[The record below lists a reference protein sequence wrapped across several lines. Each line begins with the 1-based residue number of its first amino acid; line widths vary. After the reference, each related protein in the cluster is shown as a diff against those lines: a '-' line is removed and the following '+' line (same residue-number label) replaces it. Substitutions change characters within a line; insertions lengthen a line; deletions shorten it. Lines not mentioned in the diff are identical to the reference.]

1 MRPRDRSCV
10 RFGDADP
17 SGQVRG
23 PATEAGTRIQPDPG
37 VIMKIRLP
45 SVAAGL
51 LAAAASPLM
60 AQSAAVAPDSDA
72 VPIAASAV
80 APAAVPAGCPD
91 AALSPLQQR
100 LLAKWDR
107 SPHVL
112 MQYVWITRSIHQLDR
127 METAQWAERYRV
139 AHPKC

>member
-1 MRPRDRSCV
+1 
-10 RFGDADP
+10 
-17 SGQVRG
+17 
-23 PATEAGTRIQPDPG
+23 
-37 VIMKIRLP
+37 MKIRLP

-72 VPIAASAV
+72 VRIAASAV
-80 APAAVPAGCPD
+80 APAAVPAGCLD

-107 SPHVL
+107 SPQVL